1 VIVAA
6 EDMPRKPEQRSRR
19 MANTVKTKAERLFAE
34 SETKAK
40 EALNERDKARQKSAA
55 HNAKLRELRYAKMAA
70 EKAAASEEAGKKSAP
85 KRKPAAAKPE
95 GDALA
100 ASPSR

>member
-1 VIVAA
+1 
-6 EDMPRKPEQRSRR
+6 
-19 MANTVKTKAERLFAE
+19 MANIVKTKAERLFAE

-70 EKAAASEEAGKKSAP
+70 EKAAAESEEAGKKSAP